1 MRVLVVEDYAPVRG
15 AVLTALRDE
24 GWSVD
29 AAGDGSEG
37 LRLAQSGGYDV
48 IILDVMLPSIG
59 GFEVL
64 RLLREREVKG
74 HVMMLTAR
82 DEVSDR
88 VQGLDL
94 GADDYM
100 VKPFA
105 MEELVARVRALM
117 RREYDKKAPLLRI
130 GHVEIRTTDHAVFVA
145 GEQVEFTAREYAL
158 LEYFAHRVGEVV
170 TREEI
175 KRHVYDDGD
184 SLSSNVIDVYV
195 GYLRKKVER
204 EGYPP
209 LLKTR
214 RGEGYIFGQRQS
226 APPEGAPS
234 AGGPAVGNSAG
245 APPAERV
252 QPAERGQKD
261 PP

>member
-29 AAGDGSEG
+29 AAGDGAEG

-64 RLLREREVKG
+64 RLLREREVKA

-82 DEVSDR
+82 DEISDR

-158 LEYFAHRVGEVV
+158 LEYFAHRVGEIV

-195 GYLRKKVER
+195 GYLRRKVER

-214 RGEGYIFGQRQS
+214 RGEGYIFGHKS
-226 APPEGAPS
+226 SVPADSVAPGS
-234 AGGPAVGNSAG
+234 V
-245 APPAERV
+245 PPD
-252 QPAERGQKD
+252 RGQKD

>member
-1 MRVLVVEDYAPVRG
+1 MRVLVIEDYAPVRG
-15 AVLTALRDE
+15 AVMTALRDE
-24 GWSVD
+24 GWSAD

-48 IILDVMLPSIG
+48 IVLDVMLPGIG

-64 RLLREREVKG
+64 RTLRERGVKS

-82 DEVSDR
+82 DEVADR

-94 GADDYM
+94 GADDYL

-117 RREYDKKAPLLRI
+117 RREYDKKAPMI
-130 GHVEIRTTDHAVFVA
+130 EVGHVRIRTTDHAVFV
-145 GEQVEFTAREYAL
+145 GEEQVEFTAREYAL
-158 LEYFAHRVGEVV
+158 LEYLALRVGEVV
-170 TREEI
+170 TRDDI

-195 GYLRKKVER
+195 GYLRRKLER
-204 EGYPP
+204 EGQPP
-209 LLKTR
+209 LIRTR
-214 RGEGYIFGQRQS
+214 RGEGYVFG
-226 APPEGAPS
+226 AKGEA
-234 AGGPAVGNSAG
+234 
-245 APPAERV
+245 
-252 QPAERGQKD
+252 
-261 PP
+261 

>member
-1 MRVLVVEDYAPVRG
+1 MRVLVIEDYAPVRG
-15 AVLTALRDE
+15 AVMTALRDE
-24 GWSVD
+24 GWSAD

-37 LRLAQSGGYDV
+37 LRQAQSGGYDV
-48 IILDVMLPSIG
+48 IILDVMLPGIG

-64 RLLREREVKG
+64 RTLRERGIKS

-82 DEVSDR
+82 DEVADR

-94 GADDYM
+94 GADDYL

-117 RREYDKKAPLLRI
+117 RREYDKKAPMI
-130 GHVEIRTTDHAVFVA
+130 EVGHVQIRTTDHAVFVA

-158 LEYFAHRVGEVV
+158 LEYLALRVGEVV
-170 TREEI
+170 TREDI

-195 GYLRKKVER
+195 GYLRRKLER
-204 EGYPP
+204 DGQPT
-209 LLKTR
+209 LIRTR
-214 RGEGYIFGQRQS
+214 RGEGYVFG
-226 APPEGAPS
+226 
-234 AGGPAVGNSAG
+234 VK
-245 APPAERV
+245 AEV
-252 QPAERGQKD
+252 
-261 PP
+261 